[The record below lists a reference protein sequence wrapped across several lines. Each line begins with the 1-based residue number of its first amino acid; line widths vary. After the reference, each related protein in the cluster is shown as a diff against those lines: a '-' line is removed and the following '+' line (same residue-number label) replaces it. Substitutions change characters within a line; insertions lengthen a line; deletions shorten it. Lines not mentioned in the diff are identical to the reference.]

1 MKKYFSVAL
10 FLLAFFFCSEAQTK
24 YSYGIYYSPALT
36 SRITRTN
43 VDLDWLKAESDRME
57 KADFGYT
64 LGVYTEREI
73 NKSWSARGGIGYSV
87 FSEKIDSLNYLGIDK
102 YKNEYRF
109 LEVPIVATRFFGK
122 SASNR
127 PYFSFGYSLNYF
139 LNKQTTYS
147 LVGSNREESTVIKG
161 DENQV
166 NHAFRISFGYDF
178 VLDQKWNFRAELYST
193 QFITSLTRGD
203 LKRYPNSLGLS
214 IQVRRK

>member
-10 FLLAFFFCSEAQTK
+10 FLLGFFFCSEAQTK
-24 YSYGIYYSPALT
+24 YAYGVDYSPGLT
-36 SRITRTN
+36 SRITRAN
-43 VDLDWLKAESDRME
+43 GDLSWLKSESDKLE
-57 KADFGYT
+57 KPEFGYAFG
-64 LGVYTEREI
+64 LFIEREI
-73 NKSWSARGGIGYSV
+73 NNSWSARGGIGYSV

-127 PYFSFGYSLNYF
+127 PYLSFGYSLNYF

-147 LVGSNREESTVIKG
+147 LLGSNREESTVNKG

-178 VLDQKWNFRAELYST
+178 ALDKKWSFRAELYST
-193 QFITSLTRGD
+193 QFITSLTQAD

-214 IQVRRK
+214 LQVRKK